1 VVLIP
6 EIPYDME
13 SVCAKIQARYR
24 RGRNFAIVVVAE
36 GAFPAGGE
44 PLFKQRGSGQKR
56 LGGMAEVVAE
66 AISEKT
72 GRETRSLV
80 LGHLQRGGSPN
91 AYDRLL
97 ALRFGTAAVRLVGEG
112 QFGCMVAL
120 VPPEVL
126 AVPLAE
132 AIAKTKLVPLDGDVV
147 QTARAMGTCL
157 GD

>member
-1 VVLIP
+1 
-6 EIPYDME
+6 
-13 SVCAKIQARYR
+13 
-24 RGRNFAIVVVAE
+24 
-36 GAFPAGGE
+36 
-44 PLFKQRGSGQKR
+44 
-56 LGGMAEVVAE
+56 
-66 AISEKT
+66 
-72 GRETRSLV
+72 
-80 LGHLQRGGSPN
+80 
-91 AYDRLL
+91 
-97 ALRFGTAAVRLVGEG
+97 VRLVGEG